1 MDEISLISKGI
12 RVTKVSILTLVSL
25 GCLMIIVGYLSGSV
39 SLKGS
44 GVDTLGDAL
53 GSVVVL
59 TGLRILMKPPD
70 ERFQYGYY
78 KVETLV
84 SMVGAIILSLIGVWI
99 FYISVI
105 AFFSPK
111 DLGYPTATLLLS
123 AVSSASFFLL
133 AIYKAKVAG
142 EIGSLSL
149 KTDALASVTS
159 GMAASIV
166 FVSLLFSY
174 LGVYHADAL
183 AGMIM
188 AALTLVMSYTAI
200 KESSLTLLDVCTC
213 TDVRSRIKE
222 IAEAVSGVK
231 EVREVLLRKSG
242 PFILGE
248 MRFKVDG
255 RLSVEKAHWI
265 VEEVEKSVRKKIPAL
280 KRLTVKIEPAKNQR

>member
-1 MDEISLISKGI
+1 MDETNLISKGI
-12 RVTKVSILTLVSL
+12 RVTKISILTLVTLSS
-25 GCLMIIVGYLSGSV
+25 LMIIVGFLSGSV
-39 SLKGS
+39 ALKGS

-53 GSVVVL
+53 GSVIVL
-59 TGLRILMKPPD
+59 IGLRVLLKPPD

-84 SMVGAIILSLIGVWI
+84 SMIGAIILSLIGIWI
-99 FYISVI
+99 FYVSVL

-111 DLGYPTATLLLS
+111 ELGYPAATLALS

-133 AIYKAKVAG
+133 AIYKAKTAR

-166 FVSLLFSY
+166 FVSLAFSY
-174 LGVYHADAL
+174 LGIYHADAL

-188 AALTLVMSYTAI
+188 ALLTLAMSYTAI
-200 KESSLTLLDVCTC
+200 RESSLILLDVCTC
-213 TDVRSRIKE
+213 TDLRGRIKE
-222 IAEAVSGVK
+222 IARNVPGVK

-242 PFILGE
+242 PFLLGE
-248 MRFKVDG
+248 MHIRVDG
-255 RLSVEKAHWI
+255 RLSVEKADQI
-265 VEEVEKSVRKKIPAL
+265 ADEVERLVRKKIPAL
-280 KRLTVKIEPAKNQR
+280 KRLTIEIEPAKNKR